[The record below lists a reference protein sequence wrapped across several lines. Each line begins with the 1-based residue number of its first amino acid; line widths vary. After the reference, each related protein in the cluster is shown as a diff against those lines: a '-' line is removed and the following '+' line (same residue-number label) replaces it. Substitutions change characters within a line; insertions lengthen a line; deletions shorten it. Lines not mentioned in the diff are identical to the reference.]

1 MLKNVKKEKNA
12 FTRIVQ
18 DKISASLF
26 YRKIKKMPE
35 FHENIEWSIEEKVNN
50 KKIPEFHE
58 NIEWSIEEK
67 VNNKNPQQEAG
78 KILVILGHHKNL
90 VKI

>member
-26 YRKIKKMPE
+26 YRKIKKIPE

-50 KKIPEFHE
+50 KKDVWVSWEYRMKYRGE
-58 NIEWSIEEK
+58 
-67 VNNKNPQQEAG
+67 G
-78 KILVILGHHKNL
+78 
-90 VKI
+90 

>member
-35 FHENIEWSIEEKVNN
+35 FHENIE
-50 KKIPEFHE
+50 
-58 NIEWSIEEK
+58 
-67 VNNKNPQQEAG
+67 
-78 KILVILGHHKNL
+78 
-90 VKI
+90 

>member
-50 KKIPEFHE
+50 KKNTWVSWEYRMKYRGE
-58 NIEWSIEEK
+58 
-67 VNNKNPQQEAG
+67 G
-78 KILVILGHHKNL
+78 
-90 VKI
+90 

>member
-26 YRKIKKMPE
+26 YRKIKKDVWVSWEYRMKYRGE
-35 FHENIEWSIEEKVNN
+35 
-50 KKIPEFHE
+50 
-58 NIEWSIEEK
+58 
-67 VNNKNPQQEAG
+67 G
-78 KILVILGHHKNL
+78 
-90 VKI
+90 

>member
-26 YRKIKKMPE
+26 YRKIKKIPE

-50 KKIPEFHE
+50 KKDVWVSWEYRMMYRGE
-58 NIEWSIEEK
+58 
-67 VNNKNPQQEAG
+67 G
-78 KILVILGHHKNL
+78 
-90 VKI
+90 